1 MQLCTICIQV
11 RHDKERVYIYPA
23 AMPSNWRITV
33 TLPEQFKE
41 FLEQW
46 AQDEHR
52 SVSNLAASILINA
65 AQEKISISEATLENQ
80 KSQTIKKSN
89 PKAKAKV
96 KSKSA
101 DPKQSA

>member
-1 MQLCTICIQV
+1 
-11 RHDKERVYIYPA
+11 
-23 AMPSNWRITV
+23 MPSNWRITV

-46 AQDEHR
+46 AEDEHR

-65 AQEKISISEATLENQ
+65 AQEKISMSELEIQ
-80 KSQTIKKSN
+80 KSKSQTLKKSN
-89 PKAKAKV
+89 PKAKV

>member
-1 MQLCTICIQV
+1 
-11 RHDKERVYIYPA
+11 
-23 AMPSNWRITV
+23 MPSNWRITV

-41 FLEQW
+41 FLELW
-46 AQDEHR
+46 AENEHR

-65 AQEKISISEATLENQ
+65 AQEKISTSELGNE

-89 PKAKAKV
+89 PKAKAK
-96 KSKSA
+96 SA

>member
-1 MQLCTICIQV
+1 M

-33 TLPEQFKE
+33 TLPEQLKE

-65 AQEKISISEATLENQ
+65 AQEKISIEEATLENQ
-80 KSQTIKKSN
+80 KSKSQSQTLKKSN
-89 PKAKAKV
+89 LKAKAKA
-96 KSKSA
+96 KTKAKSA
-101 DPKQSA
+101 DPKQST